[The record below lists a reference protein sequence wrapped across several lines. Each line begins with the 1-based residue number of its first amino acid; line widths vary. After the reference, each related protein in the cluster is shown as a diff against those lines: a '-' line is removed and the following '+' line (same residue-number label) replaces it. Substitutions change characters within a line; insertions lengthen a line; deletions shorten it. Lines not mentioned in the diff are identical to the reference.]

1 MNNINNKKKSLLNS
15 KMIRNVKQALEWNIL
30 INNNSLGKKVKTVDK
45 PVKIAIKLKLE
56 GEVQSQGLQS
66 KPNNNKTWTNISI

>member
-1 MNNINNKKKSLLNS
+1 VNNINNKKKLLLNS
-15 KMIRNVKQALEWNIL
+15 KRIRNVKQALEWNIL

>member
-30 INNNSLGKKVKTVDK
+30 INNNSLGKKVKTVDR